1 MAVRYG
7 SERPWRWSVR
17 GERDVTYTRDAAA
30 RAVAEATAERDAIQ
44 SNLLD
49 LDNSLGIRLLKGT
62 MLTGV
67 SKTRWDAASSEL
79 ATLWDLYAAYSA
91 IISEAA
97 GSRDL
102 ARITTLMTGPSVQV
116 TRGPRPLAERDL
128 ADTGTDRLTLA
139 AARTRMRAQFA
150 DIAALAAATEKAWN
164 DAAAQLEV
172 VASDLARTD
181 PSGDDALTAEAAAVR
196 RELGG
201 LRDALNADPL
211 GIAPGPAAA
220 LAERAAGLAARAAEV
235 AAVRDNADARIA
247 AAGRAAATARA
258 GHADAVAAAERAA
271 VKVIV
276 RDQVPPFTDPSPRLA
291 AVADLRAAGRWTRLA
306 ADLDALD
313 RDLAAAIAQFKDA
326 ERRMA
331 GLLASRDELR
341 GLLGAYKA
349 KAARL
354 GAIEDL
360 ATLYDAARELLWTA
374 PCDLDVAEQAVQ
386 RYQHEVLTRGARR

>member
-1 MAVRYG
+1 
-7 SERPWRWSVR
+7 
-17 GERDVTYTRDAAA
+17 VTYTRDAAA
-30 RAVAEATAERDAIQ
+30 RAVAEARSERDAIQ

-49 LDNSLGIRLLKGT
+49 LDDSLGIRLLKGT
-62 MLTGV
+62 ALTGI
-67 SKTRWDAASSEL
+67 SKSRWDAAAREL
-79 ATLWDLYAAYSA
+79 ASLWDLYAAYSA
-91 IISEAA
+91 IIEEAG

-102 ARITTLMTGPSVQV
+102 TQITSLMTGSSVQI
-116 TRGPRPLAERDL
+116 TRGPAPLAERDL

-139 AARTRMRAQFA
+139 AARTRMRTQFA
-150 DIAALAAATEKAWN
+150 DIAALAAAAEKAWN

-172 VASDLARTD
+172 VASDLARAD
-181 PSGDDALTAEAAAVR
+181 PAGDEALTADLASVR
-196 RELGG
+196 RELGS

-211 GIAPGPAAA
+211 GVLPGPAAA
-220 LAERAAGLAARAAEV
+220 LRDRAAALSARAAELAV
-235 AAVRDNADARIA
+235 VRDSADARIA
-247 AAGRAAATARA
+247 AIGQAAAAARVVR
-258 GHADAVAAAERAA
+258 ADAVAAASRAA

-276 RDQVPPFTDPSPRLA
+276 TERVPPFADPASRLA
-291 AVADLRAAGRWTRLA
+291 AVAELRAAGRWTRLA
-306 ADLDALD
+306 AELEALE
-313 RDLAAAIAQFKDA
+313 RDLAAATSAFRDT

-331 GLLASRDELR
+331 GLLARRDELR

-386 RYQHEVLTRGARR
+386 RYQHEVLTRGTPR

>member
-1 MAVRYG
+1 V
-7 SERPWRWSVR
+7 
-17 GERDVTYTRDAAA
+17 AA
-30 RAVAEATAERDAIQ
+30 ATAERDAIQ

-49 LDNSLGIRLLKGT
+49 LDNSLGVRLLKGT
-62 MLTGV
+62 ALTGI
-67 SKTRWDAASSEL
+67 SKTRWDAAACEL
-79 ATLWDLYAAYSA
+79 AALWDLYAAYSA
-91 IISEAA
+91 IIEEAA

-102 ARITTLMTGPSVQV
+102 ARITALMTGPSVQV

-128 ADTGTDRLTLA
+128 ADTGTDRLTLT
-139 AARTRMRAQFA
+139 AARTRMRTQFA

-181 PSGDDALTAEAAAVR
+181 PSGDAALVAEAAAVR

-211 GIAPGPAAA
+211 GVRPGPAAA
-220 LAERAAGLAARAAEV
+220 LAERAAVLAARAAEV
-235 AAVRDNADARIA
+235 AAVRDNADARLA
-247 AAGRAAATARA
+247 AAGQAAAAARAA
-258 GHADAVAAAERAA
+258 HADAVAAAARAA
-271 VKVIV
+271 AKVIV
-276 RDQVPPFTDPSPRLA
+276 RDQVPPFVDPSPRLA
-291 AVADLRAAGRWTRLA
+291 AVADLRATGRWTRLA
-306 ADLDALD
+306 ADLDTLD
-313 RDLAAAIAQFKDA
+313 RDLSAATAQFKDA